1 MLDAPVP
8 TSVIESPLS
17 GEIAPLPITDFL
29 DESEPG
35 DRPSSP
41 PGPGLP
47 EAFGW
52 TFGVVV
58 AHVIAGIIP
67 LIAIISLMMFNG
79 ERPETAT
86 DIEKL
91 QPHYLLMLLGGD
103 QWLFLMMVAI
113 AVGLRWGKAA
123 KSRLNLTPM
132 RPLHMGLVLGLVLPL
147 STLAG
152 EAYRLTNL
160 VWKPLVEQFP
170 MLEAIDASNAVEL
183 LMSTANA
190 GSLPIMLLI
199 IAVAPAISEELVFR
213 GMIGRGLVAR
223 WGVMIGVLVSSFLF
237 AIVHLHPVHAAA
249 VFPIGIALHFVYL
262 WTRSFWAPVMLHF
275 LNNAWATIASRMLS
289 DHAENIIETPASPV
303 LVLASIMALLLLGTA
318 LYRSRTRYLLPDGT
332 EWDPGYVTAEQP
344 PTTTGASIVGG
355 RDSRG
360 NLLFAGAA
368 WASFTVAFIMEM
380 TALAK

>member
-289 DHAENIIETPASPV
+289 DNAENIIETPASPV